1 MMIATAVTAVTAT
14 TDPALS
20 QIDLYGRHIVTI
32 IYDGSDGSDVSRD
45 PRTGDVLAEI
55 VVNSKEGKVPVLAAY
70 SSPWPLGK

>member
-1 MMIATAVTAVTAT
+1 MIATATAVAAVTAT
-14 TDPALS
+14 TAFS